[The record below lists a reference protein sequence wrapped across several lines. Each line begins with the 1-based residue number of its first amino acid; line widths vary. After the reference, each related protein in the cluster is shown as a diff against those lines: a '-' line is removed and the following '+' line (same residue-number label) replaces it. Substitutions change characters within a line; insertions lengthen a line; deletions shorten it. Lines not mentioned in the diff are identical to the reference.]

1 MIRVLVADDQDM
13 VRSGF
18 VMLLDAADDIEVVAQ
33 AADGIQAIALTER
46 HRPDVVLLDIR
57 MPRLD
62 GLSALPRLTR
72 TSRVVVVTTFE
83 EDAYVDQ
90 ALDGGAS
97 GFLLKDAGP
106 ELLLAGIRAAAA
118 GDALISPG
126 LTLRLLARRARRRAD
141 GPDVVDALSSREL
154 EVAKLVAQG
163 RTNQELCEELHIS
176 MGTVKTHLGSIQT
189 RLGVRN
195 RVEIAASLW
204 RAGIMD

>member
-18 VMLLDAADDIEVVAQ
+18 AMLLDAADDIQVVAQ
-33 AADGIQAIALTER
+33 AADGVQAIRLTER

-62 GLSALPRLTR
+62 GLSALPRLVR

-106 ELLLAGIRAAAA
+106 ELLIAGVRAAAA

-126 LTLRLLARRARRRAD
+126 LTLRLLARRSRRRVDRAA
-141 GPDVVDALSSREL
+141 VVDALSSREL
-154 EVAKLVAQG
+154 EVARLVAQG
-163 RTNQELCEELHIS
+163 RTNQEICDELHVS
-176 MGTVKTHLGSIQT
+176 LGTVKTHLGSIQN
-189 RLGVRN
+189 RLGARN
-195 RVEIAASLW
+195 RVEIAAALW